1 MNHLIEYDVNRR
13 LKNIQ
18 LAVILVGS
26 ACTWLGIFLFA

>member
-1 MNHLIEYDVNRR
+1 MNNLVEYDINRR

-26 ACTWLGIFLFA
+26 VCTWLSIFLFA